1 MLSYGRGIYFSPMFT
16 GIIEERAIVQESGD
30 NRLTLSRPES
40 FQDIAIGSSIAVAGV
55 CLSVVALNDRSMTFD
70 VIGETLQRS
79 TLGTLRKGESVNLE
93 RAMRA
98 DDRFEGHM
106 VQGHVEGTGEILSKE
121 QNGTRTLLTI
131 RLPEE
136 LIPTVVSKGSITLDG
151 VSLTVASIQG
161 SECSVALIPHTLE
174 YTTLGELSQGDSVNI
189 ETDVLGRY
197 VHSLLSR
204 QT

>member
-1 MLSYGRGIYFSPMFT
+1 M
-16 GIIEERAIVQESGD
+16 QESGD